1 MEKWVTYQQGGEM
14 FGMSAEAFRQRAR
27 RERWRTQPANDGK
40 TLVLLPG
47 DAAVRPRVRT
57 PVQEGSKPGQTPA
70 QTTEYTWTINGLA
83 ALLKEQHQEREKLH
97 IEWRAERERADGLQ
111 TELVAE
117 KEAKARAEGRAEA
130 EHEAF
135 GQADER
141 ANTLQAQLH
150 QAQQQVRELLE
161 RKPSPEEA
169 EAILQAQ
176 GRLILALPRWLWR
189 YSSAHRRERLN
200 DG

>member
-1 MEKWVTYQQGGEM
+1 MEQWVTYQQGGEM

-40 TLVLLPG
+40 TLVLLPD

-57 PVQEGSKPGQTPA
+57 PVQEGPKPGPTPA
-70 QTTEYTWTINGLA
+70 QTAEYAWMINSLA

-97 IEWRAERERADGLQ
+97 TEWRAERERADVLQ
-111 TELVAE
+111 TAVVAE
-117 KEAKARAEGRAEA
+117 KEARALAEGRAEA

-135 GQADER
+135 VRADER
-141 ANTLQAQLH
+141 ANTLQTQLH

-161 RKPSPEEA
+161 RKPTPEEA
-169 EAILQAQ
+169 EAILRTQ
-176 GRLILALPRWLWR
+176 GRLVLALPRWFRR
-189 YSSAHRRERLN
+189 YSSAHR
-200 DG
+200 